1 MVFGLR
7 IIVGD
12 AMVVI
17 SVVVADKMLSR
28 QRLRTSSAQPVF
40 QNPLDGVLALAAK
53 ELVDII
59 RTAARRGKQT

>member
-1 MVFGLR
+1 
-7 IIVGD
+7 
-12 AMVVI
+12 MVVI